1 MEVMVVDICVV
12 DTVVR
17 GIAVEIIVL
26 GNLRCWHLDLGT
38 PQLFI
43 NARTSGNLRAD
54 FHGSR

>member
-26 GNLRCWHLDLGT
+26 GNLCCWHLDLGT
-38 PQLFI
+38 
-43 NARTSGNLRAD
+43 
-54 FHGSR
+54 

>member
-38 PQLFI
+38 
-43 NARTSGNLRAD
+43 
-54 FHGSR
+54 